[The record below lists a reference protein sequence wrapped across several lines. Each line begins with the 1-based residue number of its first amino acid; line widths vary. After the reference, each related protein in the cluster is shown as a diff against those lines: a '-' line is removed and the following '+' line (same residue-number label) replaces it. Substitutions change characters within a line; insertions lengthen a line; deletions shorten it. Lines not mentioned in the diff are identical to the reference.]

1 MGIVSY
7 SYMHR
12 SAISHNR
19 KANLRPPML
28 PSHLVNMARTTAIS
42 AVHAASAG
50 SLKSRLARQASPQL
64 HKRTRN
70 LVAHGSMALVVVHR
84 RSSSMAVVRASSP
97 HSLGRCGSG
106 GCRSGS
112 PARSGG
118 VGALGAE
125 QTGLEAR
132 TGSGARGARGAGSD
146 GALVAGHE
154 WHDCGSVGWMV
165 VRLKCC
171 GVIL

>member
-42 AVHAASAG
+42 AMHAASAG

-70 LVAHGSMALVVVHR
+70 LVAHGSMALVVVNR
-84 RSSSMAVVRASSP
+84 RGSSVSVGCASSP
-97 HSLGRCGSG
+97 RSGSG
-106 GCRSGS
+106 GGSCRSPSRSGS
-112 PARSGG
+112 
-118 VGALGAE
+118 VG
-125 QTGLEAR
+125 
-132 TGSGARGARGAGSD
+132 
-146 GALVAGHE
+146 LVSAA
-154 WHDCGSVGWMV
+154 
-165 VRLKCC
+165 
-171 GVIL
+171 